1 MKKYENLAF
10 LFNIENNF
18 DLRRQLSNS
27 HYSLKKFSESYE
39 KIFFLDFYS
48 LKLFKKKNN
57 LDKKILVEFN
67 LDKNIEFISFKNF
80 FELIKFF
87 KRKKIVVISFGF
99 GTAYNDLLIHFF

>member
-48 LKLFKKKNN
+48 LKLFKKK
-57 LDKKILVEFN
+57 
-67 LDKNIEFISFKNF
+67 
-80 FELIKFF
+80 
-87 KRKKIVVISFGF
+87 
-99 GTAYNDLLIHFF
+99 

>member
-39 KIFFLDFYS
+39 K
-48 LKLFKKKNN
+48 
-57 LDKKILVEFN
+57 
-67 LDKNIEFISFKNF
+67 NF
-80 FELIKFF
+80 FSRFLFIK
-87 KRKKIVVISFGF
+87 VI
-99 GTAYNDLLIHFF
+99 